1 MNIAPKRPHFHRY
14 WQLYAMMVIPLIYF
28 ILFKYVPMFG
38 NVLAFRRY
46 RPGMGPFGTEW
57 VGLQYFK
64 RFAQDPAFWR
74 AFRNTLTL
82 SLMNLMVNFPIPI
95 IFAILVN
102 ELRNLRFKKIVQ
114 TVSYMPRFI
123 STVVVIAI
131 LGELLSPSSGI
142 INLFLKRFFD
152 IDPIYF
158 MNDEKYFRWIYV
170 FVDTWQYTGW
180 TAIIYL
186 AAITGIS
193 SDLYEAATIDGATR
207 LQQVFYIT
215 IPSIMPTIM
224 VMLILVAMVML
235 LIEDLKYQADF
246 PLVATAAFISFG
258 FAFFAYRLKTADIP
272 GLFSAAL
279 VGILLIVFAGI
290 SWFLIMLSF
299 FIIGAASTRYQM
311 EYKKS
316 LHVEQ
321 ESGGVR
327 GYINVFANGLVSVS
341 AAVCFGVTQHPAFIA
356 VYLGSIATAAA
367 DTVAGEIGVCSGRP
381 YLITTLKPVPEG
393 TNGGVSITGEMAGL
407 CAAIF
412 VSACA
417 VLLGVADLSVFI
429 AGVIGG
435 LIGANIDSL
444 IGEVLENKKIIG
456 NAGTNFLATLG
467 GGVVTLLIWIELNTF
482 F

>member
-1 MNIAPKRPHFHRY
+1 MNTSPARSRFRQY

-82 SLMNLMVNFPIPI
+82 SLMNLVVNFPIPI
-95 IFAILVN
+95 IFAILLN

-152 IDPIYF
+152 MEPIYF

-193 SDLYEAATIDGATR
+193 SDLYEAATIDGASR
-207 LQQVFYIT
+207 IQQVFYIT

-224 VMLILVAMVML
+224 VMLILNIGRL
-235 LIEDLKYQADF
+235 LSLGFEKVLLMYTPSNSAVSDIIDT
-246 PLVATAAFISFG
+246 LVYRTGLANQNYSYATAI
-258 FAFFAYRLKTADIP
+258 
-272 GLFSAAL
+272 GLFS
-279 VGILLIVFAGI
+279 G
-290 SWFLIMLSF
+290 
-299 FIIGAASTRYQM
+299 IIG
-311 EYKKS
+311 
-316 LHVEQ
+316 V
-321 ESGGVR
+321 V
-327 GYINVFANGLVSVS
+327 LVSS
-341 AAVCFGVTQHPAFIA
+341 SNA
-356 VYLGSIATAAA
+356 LSKK
-367 DTVAGEIGVCSGRP
+367 
-381 YLITTLKPVPEG
+381 L
-393 TNGGVSITGEMAGL
+393 TGDG
-407 CAAIF
+407 IY
-412 VSACA
+412 
-417 VLLGVADLSVFI
+417 
-429 AGVIGG
+429 
-435 LIGANIDSL
+435 
-444 IGEVLENKKIIG
+444 
-456 NAGTNFLATLG
+456 
-467 GGVVTLLIWIELNTF
+467 
-482 F
+482 